1 MSFINPRAKEI
12 NCKIVYY
19 GPPFSGKST
28 NLRQIYTL
36 TACLPVGKA
45 DGRGKPVSLT
55 EGEDRTLFFDF
66 LPLSLGKVKDYTLRL
81 HLYTVPGQVQMESSR
96 KILLKGVDGVVFVA
110 DSQVTRLEANLES
123 WKNLALNLGENDCDL
138 KTVPLALQFNK
149 RDLEGIAPV
158 PELVQLLDGRDAP
171 HFEAVAIQGKGVMET
186 LQAVAKQ
193 VLKALGK

>member
-12 NCKIVYY
+12 NCKVVYY

-28 NLRQIYTL
+28 NLRQIYAL
-36 TACLPVGKA
+36 TA
-45 DGRGKPVSLT
+45 DGRGKLVSLT

-81 HLYTVPGQVQMESSR
+81 HLYTVPGQVQLESSR

-123 WKNLALNLGENDCDL
+123 WKNLALNLGENDCDIRN
-138 KTVPLALQFNK
+138 VPLVLQLNK
-149 RDLEGIAPV
+149 RDLEAIAPASEMV
-158 PELVQLLDGRDAP
+158 GILDGRDAP
-171 HFEAVAIQGKGVMET
+171 CVEAVAIKSQGVMDS
-186 LQAVAKQ
+186 LQAVTRQ